1 MKHATT
7 LLWLFSLSKTTTRCM
22 RAKALLLFYS
32 SVRLVVAMTR
42 VSRLRVE
49 TCLSFVVVVRLLY
62 SGLLFVLFV
71 VCVCVL
77 KKKNNFTTTPF
88 FVFCFFLVSFLT
100 SSKNFTFFIDDFL
113 SGQVFRYSSVWC
125 QIKLYL
131 STPGGGVK
139 YPTYLP
145 PNHSLSNDG
154 DDNND
159 DTFCARARA
168 TTPPPPPPPK
178 KNNKK
183 KKNMQQHQQH

>member
-1 MKHATT
+1 MCFKEEEQFHRHPNYF
-7 LLWLFSLSKTTTRCM
+7 LF
-22 RAKALLLFYS
+22 
-32 SVRLVVAMTR
+32 
-42 VSRLRVE
+42 
-49 TCLSFVVVVRLLY
+49 
-62 SGLLFVLFV
+62 
-71 VCVCVL
+71 
-77 KKKNNFTTTPF
+77 F
-88 FVFCFFLVSFLT
+88 FLFLVSFLT

-159 DTFCARARA
+159 DTFCARARG
-168 TTPPPPPPPK
+168 TTPPPPK
-178 KNNKK
+178 KNNNK